1 MFILYLDPTRFQDRV
16 QERGLGSHA
25 IAALLSRKKVQRN
38 TLSFTSSSAN
48 LACPL
53 SWISEA
59 QDWAAQSWW
68 MTSKLEQG
76 PQKKAG
82 AGCRQL
88 ASAMLGR
95 RKWVIALLLPSG
107 RNWKRILLLSFKSR
121 EFQVLCP
128 PISCFSLPDLELFC
142 LFPALLHPCRLYLYF
157 GMLFAFFL
165 FFFFVPSNGQFS
177 LPSWQGLSLENLPR
191 LWQLFFLPSCSAA

>member
-1 MFILYLDPTRFQDRV
+1 
-16 QERGLGSHA
+16 
-25 IAALLSRKKVQRN
+25 
-38 TLSFTSSSAN
+38 
-48 LACPL
+48 
-53 SWISEA
+53 
-59 QDWAAQSWW
+59 

-95 RKWVIALLLPSG
+95 RKWVVALLLPSG
-107 RNWKRILLLSFKSR
+107 RNWKRILLLSFRSR

-157 GMLFAFFL
+157 GMLLAFF
-165 FFFFVPSNGQFS
+165 FS
-177 LPSWQGLSLENLPR
+177 LFQVMDSFLCPDGFEKPTQNGASLG
-191 LWQLFFLPSCSAA
+191 SATQVALEGPHRIS